1 MVERLRRLGREEG
14 GFTLLEVMIAS
25 LILVIG
31 VLAVIGVFDSSRRLT
46 TVSEKE
52 EVVAHRAEAELERI
66 QSMPFA
72 AVALA
77 ATPSHATDSA
87 DPDFYVTAGAPPTYR
102 WDQGSSGP
110 KTDPLVV
117 DGANGQ
123 VSHLATWN
131 DGQSRLS
138 GSIYRY
144 VTAVNDG
151 CCTGS
156 NYARRVTIAVTVNS
170 GGGLAKPILL
180 SSIVIDPKAG

>member
-1 MVERLRRLGREEG
+1 MAERLRRVGRGQE
-14 GFTLLEVMIAS
+14 GFTLLEVMIAA
-25 LILVIG
+25 LILAIG
-31 VLAVIGVFDSSRRLT
+31 ILAVVGVFDSSRRLT

-66 QSMPFA
+66 QAMPFA
-72 AVALA
+72 AVAL
-77 ATPSHATDSA
+77 TSNPSHAIDSA

-117 DGANGQ
+117 DAANGQ
-123 VSHLATWN
+123 VGHLATWN
-131 DGQSRLS
+131 DGQNRLS

-144 VTAVNDG
+144 VTVVNDG

-156 NYARRVTIAVTVNS
+156 NYARRVTIAVTVN
-170 GGGLAKPILL
+170 GGGFPKPILL